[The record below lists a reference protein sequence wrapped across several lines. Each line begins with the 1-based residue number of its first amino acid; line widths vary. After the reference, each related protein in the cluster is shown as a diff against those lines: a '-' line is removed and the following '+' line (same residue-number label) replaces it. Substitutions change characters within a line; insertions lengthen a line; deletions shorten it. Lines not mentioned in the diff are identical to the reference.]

1 RTRLPVL
8 VLESLHEQTNEQ
20 LIETDIKQMYSDDQA
35 IQTILLGLPK
45 DVYAAADSCETAKE
59 IWERV
64 CQMMK
69 VRQTKNLYE
78 ADFTHIYDFLKMNQE
93 ENQKGFNAWQNGGI
107 QGAQNA
113 GVQSVGDQN
122 GLVVVP
128 GIANQNGTGNVVTA
142 RAEGIQLQAEKF
154 DFMAAVGNLDEIEE
168 EEAGIQLQA
177 ENFDFMA
184 AVGNLDEIEEVN
196 ANCILM
202 ANLQQAS
209 TSGTQHD
216 RAPVYDTNGSAE
228 RKRSARVH
236 QKKSTED
243 RLKFLENAINEIYEY
258 DASSYSYKKLYRNA
272 DYLVRHNSGG
282 KLYIKIVSTVTSHIK
297 QMAASIEASQ
307 GSLFLEELNKRWMEH
322 EKAFDILRWIFI
334 CMDSTCIPST
344 HEAGVQMLGITLWEA
359 ENCLDGEIKR
369 VSDYLPVVHFY
380 INLKSV
386 EMITSV
392 GEKEMIESHML
403 ELIQIEKSGLVNM
416 IVDDKYDDLARMY
429 NLEAENCLDGE
440 IKRVFYINLKSVE
453 MITSVV
459 EKEMIESHMLELIQM
474 EKSGLVNMIVDDK
487 FKGPV
492 DFVQRL
498 LDEKDKYDKIINL
511 AFKADMEFQNALN
524 SSFEYFINLNPRS
537 PEFISL
543 FVDDKLRKAELVIEE
558 DNWVIVLDRVAILVC
573 YLQDKGLFKKYFK
586 HQLAE
591 RTWCTRFLN
600 RVLAISINEDHH
612 LQPSSRNQEAVERCL
627 QSLACAAEEEKNVL
641 RKEPISIHINEDDV
655 FTVNE
660 MFSSK
665 CYKVKVGNG
674 TVGVANLESEP
685 DSKKWCRLEKD
696 KKQQIDAL
704 ISDMAGS
711 GTEAAHKEQDP
722 GKLVMVQNLKN
733 QTHDQ
738 ECIYTVN
745 ETVTISTHINED
757 DVFTVNE
764 MFSSKCYKVKV
775 GNGTV
780 GVTNMES
787 EQEKQE
793 TVQTVE
799 DRKQQIDA
807 LISNMAGSGA
817 VSRGGKKAAD

>member
-1 RTRLPVL
+1 
-8 VLESLHEQTNEQ
+8 
-20 LIETDIKQMYSDDQA
+20 MYSDDQA

-142 RAEGIQLQAEKF
+142 RAE
-154 DFMAAVGNLDEIEE
+154 
-168 EEAGIQLQA
+168 GIQLQA

-344 HEAGVQMLGITLWEA
+344 HEAGVQMLGITLW
-359 ENCLDGEIKR
+359 
-369 VSDYLPVVHFY
+369 
-380 INLKSV
+380 
-386 EMITSV
+386 
-392 GEKEMIESHML
+392 
-403 ELIQIEKSGLVNM
+403 
-416 IVDDKYDDLARMY
+416 
-429 NLEAENCLDGE
+429 EAENCLDGE